1 MKKII
6 KGIEIIFLLI
16 IPIIFI
22 LLSDKLDFFGYAL
35 IINSEN
41 NTKVYELLQQ
51 EGIDCE
57 NPKLIIVE
65 SEYKADDIVKILT
78 DKFEVEEYMSYSE
91 SDFIKYME
99 KNGIDIY
106 DTWNKIRYIYILIAA
121 IMIFFKKLLENADMF
136 GKMEERDN

>member
-1 MKKII
+1 MKKIL
-6 KGIEIIFLLI
+6 KGIEIIFLLV
-16 IPIIFI
+16 IPIVF
-22 LLSDKLDFFGYAL
+22 LLLNDKLDFFGYAL
-35 IINSEN
+35 IVNSEN
-41 NTKVYELLQQ
+41 TTKVYELMQ
-51 EGIDCE
+51 EEGMDCK

-78 DKFEVEEYMSYSE
+78 NKFKVEEYMSYSE
-91 SDFIKYME
+91 SNFIKYME

-121 IMIFFKKLLENADMF
+121 IIIFFRKLLENADMF